1 MSGSWPSPRRW
12 RNDTALPR
20 ARRRRRRT
28 RRHRLDPRGSRGD
41 ARDRGGER
49 AAART
54 AHVPGAPRG
63 RAGPERGRAQGA
75 ARRGPA
81 GRRAT
86 GPGTQGQVAEEHG
99 GEGGAAARG
108 DTVHGVGRRYGE
120 HGGGGVPLPRVLAE
134 HRRPGAAA
142 LAAAAAEHTPRVGG
156 VLLRAARRVGE
167 GPAVHQTLGQLR
179 VRLGGPGGGGGGGA
193 LQGVRAAAGRVGR
206 ARAVRAVLLQRET
219 AVSARARVI
228 VALAVAIPA
237 LARGLAAQDTAAVD
251 RGVRIGIIYRPGVRP
266 GLVVLPPQAGALDSV
281 ERILSRDLDY
291 SDRFELITLPAG
303 DSIRVATA
311 APAAPAPGTRPAAG
325 KGTTGGAAT
334 AAALSSLNY
343 PLYQALGADFAVL
356 VRAAPPDTAVV
367 TVHDVT
373 AGGVRREFRAHLPPL
388 KDPDFRMAVHR
399 LADRVLEATLGVAGL
414 AATRVLYVLDSKVYS
429 IDQDGADARVVSASD
444 RQALSPAWAPDG
456 RRFAYM
462 ELGQGKGTLFIQD
475 VAPGRSRPRR
485 RVCPSP
491 RLG

>member
-12 RNDTALPR
+12 QNETALPR

-28 RRHRLDPRGSRGD
+28 RRHRLDPHGSRGD

-63 RAGPERGRAQGA
+63 RAGAERGRAQGA
-75 ARRGPA
+75 ARRGQREA
-81 GRRAT
+81 RGRAAHHA
-86 GPGTQGQVAEEHG
+86 Q
-99 GEGGAAARG
+99 GGAAARG

-142 LAAAAAEHTPRVGG
+142 LAAAAAEHAPRVGG

-219 AVSARARVI
+219 AVSVRARVI
-228 VALAVAIPA
+228 AALAVAIPA

-311 APAAPAPGTRPAAG
+311 APAPGTRPAAG

-334 AAALSSLNY
+334 AAALS
-343 PLYQALGADFAVL
+343 
-356 VRAAPPDTAVV
+356 
-367 TVHDVT
+367 
-373 AGGVRREFRAHLPPL
+373 
-388 KDPDFRMAVHR
+388 
-399 LADRVLEATLGVAGL
+399 
-414 AATRVLYVLDSKVYS
+414 
-429 IDQDGADARVVSASD
+429 
-444 RQALSPAWAPDG
+444 
-456 RRFAYM
+456 
-462 ELGQGKGTLFIQD
+462 
-475 VAPGRSRPRR
+475 
-485 RVCPSP
+485 
-491 RLG
+491 